1 MRSNTDY
8 NGKLVRNMLHNAKR
22 ETRISHLFQID
33 ALRNLGE
40 KKKDYIT
47 SDQQCRHVYTTYIYI
62 YICTGC
68 LPRKYNVNYNI
79 SDRSS
84 VYSRIFDFRF
94 AKLVLHFS
102 LNFFFF
108 WNFIK
113 IFQLCFIVEKIYF
126 KMILFIWNL
135 FIV

>member
-1 MRSNTDY
+1 MRNE
-8 NGKLVRNMLHNAKR
+8 KHVF
-22 ETRISHLFQID
+22 RIFQID

-108 WNFIK
+108 EILLKFSNF
-113 IFQLCFIVEKIYF
+113 FIIEKIYF